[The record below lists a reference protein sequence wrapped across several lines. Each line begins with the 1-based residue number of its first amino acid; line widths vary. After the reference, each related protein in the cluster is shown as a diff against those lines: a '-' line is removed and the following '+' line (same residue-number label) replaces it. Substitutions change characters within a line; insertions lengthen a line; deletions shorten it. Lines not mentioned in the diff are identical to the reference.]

1 MANKVTI
8 KLNSEG
14 VRSLLR
20 SEEMLTVCEQ
30 YANQVGAR
38 LGSGYEVSTYV
49 GTNRVNASVT
59 AVSDS
64 AKKDN
69 LDNNS
74 LLKAVGAND

>member
-20 SEEMLTVCEQ
+20 SGEVLAVCEK
-30 YANQVGAR
+30 YANQAVSR

-49 GTNRVNASVT
+49 GPKRVNASVA
-59 AVSDS
+59 AVSADVVDPAPS
-64 AKKDN
+64 GGDRIRCTTE
-69 LDNNS
+69 
-74 LLKAVGAND
+74 

>member
-20 SEEMLTVCEQ
+20 SGDVLAVCEK
-30 YANQVGAR
+30 YANQAVSR

-49 GTNRVNASVT
+49 GPKRVNASVA